1 MSFSH
6 PFPAIRP
13 SITIAESDEKITQID
28 LPELQ
33 WWPIIPAAGE
43 RSMQATYEAE
53 TLELSA
59 VTEMMVT
66 GPASVHNLDCMEI
79 SVQEQEVRDDWNV
92 PGRPHLFYARL
103 DEEVTRWLG
112 VVQQMGDRKVLRTF
126 RDEWFES
133 DWGRGEKRT
142 VRDDGRYLRKMD
154 GTYRTTDRTGIGAGT
169 YDVTIGART
178 FHCLRVWDTG
188 GSPPNE
194 QTELSE
200 AYIEP
205 GGRVVLFREFW
216 GRHMG
221 KGDTDWA
228 VRYLDNIKIVI
239 DGCVYVHCDCTGRA
253 HDLITNTA
261 LGVDLE

>member
-13 SITIAESDEKITQID
+13 SITIAECDENITQID
-28 LPELQ
+28 LSELQ
-33 WWPIIPAAGE
+33 WWPIIPSHGS
-43 RSMQATYEAE
+43 RSVQATYEAD
-53 TLELSA
+53 TLELSN
-59 VTEMMVT
+59 VTEMVAT
-66 GPASVHNLDCMEI
+66 SLARVHNLDCVEI
-79 SVQEQEVRDDWNV
+79 AVQEQAIRDNWNV

-126 RDEWFES
+126 RDEWFEA
-133 DWGRGEKRT
+133 DWGRGERRKIC
-142 VRDDGRYLRKMD
+142 DDGRYQRQPD
-154 GTYRTTDRTGIGAGT
+154 GTYRTTDSQGIGAGT
-169 YDVTIGART
+169 YNVTIAART

-205 GGRVVLFREFW
+205 GGRVILFREFW

-221 KGDTDWA
+221 NGDTDWA
-228 VRYLDNIKIVI
+228 VRYPDNIQIVI

-253 HDLITNTA
+253 HDLLTNSA
-261 LGVDLE
+261 LGINLP